1 MGWRLIST
9 DDYRCEKSNFRGRA
23 GVKSTKCLLKPGTYT
38 IHCDDS
44 HGDGWHGG
52 FIEILG
58 NNYCTGFSNGKSDQG
73 GPITIT
79 WDSGPGYHG
88 MKNISF
94 LNDSLSRSNFHLL

>member
-1 MGWRLIST
+1 MGWRFIST
-9 DDYRCEKSNFRGRA
+9 DNYRCEKSNFGGT
-23 GVKSTKCLLKPGTYT
+23 GVKSRKCLLKPGTYT

-79 WDSGPGYHG
+79 WDSGPGYYG

-94 LNDSLSRSNFHLL
+94 LNDSLSRSIIYLL